1 MNELYLLTI
10 SAASLGFI
18 HTLFGPDHYLPFIV
32 LSKARKWSK
41 AKTLWITFASGVG
54 HVGSSVLI
62 GVFGIALGVSLN
74 KLEMIEANRGEIVGW
89 MIVIFGFI
97 YTIYG
102 LFKFFK
108 KGHHSHLPAF
118 LKPKSIRNIYNT
130 AEIGED
136 EEKSK
141 NITPWILF
149 LIFVFGPCEV
159 LIPMLIFPAAEK
171 STLGIVL
178 VSLVFGITTILTM
191 LTVVYLGYRGLS
203 VFNFKNKEKYIH
215 LLAGLIILMSGI
227 GIQFM
232 GW

>member
-32 LSKARKWSK
+32 LSKARKWSQ

-62 GVFGIALGVSLN
+62 GILGIALGISLN
-74 KLEMIEANRGEIVGW
+74 KLEAFEAGRGNMVGW
-89 MIVIFGFI
+89 MIVAFGFL
-97 YTIYG
+97 YSIYG
-102 LFKFFK
+102 LFKFFNN
-108 KGHHSHLPAF
+108 GVHAHLPNF
-118 LKPKSIRNIYNT
+118 LKPKSIRNMNH
-130 AEIGED
+130 AGEISED
-136 EEKSK
+136 KEKSK
-141 NITPWILF
+141 NLTPWILF

-171 STLGIVL
+171 STMGIVL
-178 VSLVFGITTILTM
+178 VSLVFGISTILTM
-191 LTVVYLGYRGLS
+191 LTVVYMGYRGLRI
-203 VFNFKNKEKYIH
+203 FKFKNKEKYLH
-215 LLAGLIILMSGI
+215 LLAGLIILISGV
-227 GIQFM
+227 GITFL